1 MDIIENNIVNELDRL
16 EAIYTHAEPG
26 SNEEYFYAAA
36 YDMMG
41 CILDKIG
48 RKMFDDEAT
57 VTLKI
62 ISESINNVIN
72 NK

>member
-1 MDIIENNIVNELDRL
+1 MAVIEPRYNNIVLLNRL
-16 EAIYTHAEPG
+16 IFCTIATAINPINVEKNVA
-26 SNEEYFYAAA
+26 N
-36 YDMMG
+36 
-41 CILDKIG
+41 KIG